1 MNNLRPIIYL
11 KVAINDQLQ
20 HMSVYTLT
28 LEVSRVHVDNKSREG
43 DTCKLLLSQDY
54 IDMDV
59 KVLNKRQV
67 DEVIK
72 KLHS

>member
-1 MNNLRPIIYL
+1 
-11 KVAINDQLQ
+11 
-20 HMSVYTLT
+20 MSVYTLT